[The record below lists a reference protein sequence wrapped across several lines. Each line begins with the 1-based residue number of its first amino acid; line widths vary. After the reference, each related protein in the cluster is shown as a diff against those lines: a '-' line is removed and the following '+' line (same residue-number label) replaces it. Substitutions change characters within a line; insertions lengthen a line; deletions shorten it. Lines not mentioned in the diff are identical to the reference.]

1 MKTDGEHPDGE
12 YRVGRGKPPL
22 HTRFKKGQSG
32 NPRGPR
38 PKNLPALLVA
48 ALDEPVVV
56 TTEGESRRIT
66 KREAVVAQL
75 VDKSAGADWR
85 ATKMLLDILQDIE
98 KRSGAAPPPEVSPL
112 TAADAEVVENLLARL
127 RRTEFAT
134 SPSKSPDRNE
144 KLATSDLAVP
154 AEAGTHG
161 FAASKFFS
169 DSRTLETFTGS
180 CGGNDGPRLFAGEA
194 EWTGLPTASCPASKI
209 HHGDTEGGE
218 EPQDLFSLSSVP
230 LW

>member
-85 ATKMLLDILQDIE
+85 ATKMMLDILQDIE
-98 KRSGAAPPPEVSPL
+98 KRAGAAPPPEVSPL

-127 RRTEFAT
+127 RRIE
-134 SPSKSPDRNE
+134 
-144 KLATSDLAVP
+144 L
-154 AEAGTHG
+154 
-161 FAASKFFS
+161 
-169 DSRTLETFTGS
+169 
-180 CGGNDGPRLFAGEA
+180 
-194 EWTGLPTASCPASKI
+194 SKI
-209 HHGDTEGGE
+209 HHRDSETTEE
-218 EPQDLFSLSSVP
+218 SQDPINCFSDGS
-230 LW
+230 